1 MGWMVRQH
9 FGGWNRPWKMSYLVL
24 NIFYAVLLLSSVS
37 TPFSVQLLFGPY
49 VTRIGCL
56 SILAQPSRDVITC
69 WKNTARRTSIIARHK
84 VTKNH
89 KKSKIISTTT
99 TIICLLCCLPTNL
112 QTFCYK
118 SDSQIESVVLVV
130 VLLLVCCV
138 LWWNSILTRHSLFSP
153 SADLIILGCK
163 VPVSEVPSSYYCWLL
178 FACAASACAAC
189 FSIH

>member
-1 MGWMVRQH
+1 MWSHAGKTRRGALQDL
-9 FGGWNRPWKMSYLVL
+9 PDAKSQKM
-24 NIFYAVLLLSSVS
+24 
-37 TPFSVQLLFGPY
+37 
-49 VTRIGCL
+49 
-56 SILAQPSRDVITC
+56 
-69 WKNTARRTSIIARHK
+69 
-84 VTKNH
+84 H
-89 KKSKIISTTT
+89 KKSKIITTTT
-99 TIICLLCCLPTNL
+99 TITHLLCCLPTNL
-112 QTFCYK
+112 QTFFST

-189 FSIH
+189 FSFPDPFPFHAFVHEFTIIVGVVRISPPVRMRELVGKQ